1 MLAEG
6 TQVRSWDPFAR
17 PAAGEPWDSTTRYPT
32 AQQARADAAAA
43 VIVTE
48 WPELTEVDWTEA
60 HRVMRT
66 PVLFDGRNLLD
77 PARLREIGFR
87 YTSVGRP

>member
-1 MLAEG
+1 M
-6 TQVRSWDPFAR
+6 
-17 PAAGEPWDSTTRYPT
+17 TRFPT
-32 AQQARADAAAA
+32 AQQALADADAA

-48 WPELTEVDWTEA
+48 WPELSEADWTQA
-60 HRVMRT
+60 DRVMRT
-66 PVLFDGRNLLD
+66 PVIFDGRNLLD